1 MSNKNI
7 STRGNRGLADCN
19 HAPLR
24 ALFNRT
30 LISGALAIGAT
41 ATKIKTTVAMTFVN
55 GGLLLAKATMAD
67 QAVTIAASDDD
78 STSQA
83 AGTTCYYVYC
93 LDASGNVTCYKGV
106 DDVAAYPA
114 IPDDLTPFGVAKIVN
129 AAATA
134 FTLGTTAYNAASV
147 TTTWTN
153 VSHVPAAV
161 V

>member
-1 MSNKNI
+1 MGNANI

-24 ALFNRT
+24 SLFNRS
-30 LISGALAIGAT
+30 LASGLLVIDTDAND
-41 ATKIKTTVAMTFVN
+41 IKTTVAIPFVID
-55 GGLLLAKATMAD
+55 GVLYSKAAFTGLNATITGA
-67 QAVTIAASDDD
+67 DDD

-93 LDASGNVTCYKGV
+93 LDASGNVECYKGV
-106 DDVAAYPA
+106 DDVAKYPA
-114 IPDDLTPFGVAKIVN
+114 IPDNRAPFGVAKIVN
-129 AAATA
+129 ATNA
-134 FTLGTTAYNAASV
+134 FTLGTTDYNAAGV

-153 VSHVPAAV
+153 VSHVPSAV